1 MRAGVK
7 TANASI
13 AFNRGDMMNLPEPHI
28 PERKRVVPD
37 VPPERL
43 AKIKVGRTAFE
54 GKMHHVGYKVVTSD
68 MHSLGL
74 RHNPNILTYLHKEWL
89 ILPPEW
95 IEEGGTDWGG
105 FWASRTKSG
114 AKRLREYVKDMH
126 DIDGRIFKAYLG
138 TLLFYN
144 TYRIKTDRI
153 YLGRELFKY

>member
-1 MRAGVK
+1 
-7 TANASI
+7 
-13 AFNRGDMMNLPEPHI
+13 MNLPEPHI

-43 AKIKVGRTAFE
+43 AKIKVDHGVFE
-54 GKMHHVGYKVVTSD
+54 GRRHHVGYKVVTSD

-74 RHNPNILTYLHKEWL
+74 RHNPNILTYPVKEWF
-89 ILPPEW
+89 ILPAEW

-105 FWASRTKSG
+105 FWSSRTKSG
-114 AKRLREYVKDMH
+114 ANRLREYVKETH

-153 YLGRELFKY
+153 YLRRELFK